1 MHTFLFDFDGT
12 MADSF
17 ELVFKYSNFLAEKHQ
32 FKKVTMD
39 ELPALKAMSSKE
51 VIRYLG
57 VPYLKIPRLI
67 LEMRALLKDQMHQC
81 LAVAGMPEVIKIL
94 AEKNV
99 QLGILTS
106 NSKANVEQW
115 LEANQI
121 KQCFSFIHT
130 ESSFF
135 SKKHLLK
142 KTLRRYQIPASHTY
156 YVCDETRDIEAAKH
170 NQVLSIAV
178 AWGYNSQEA
187 LQKYEPTALVST
199 VDEFK
204 LLVGEIIKNTEPV

>member
-32 FKKVTMD
+32 FKKVTMG

-51 VIRYLG
+51 VIKYLG
-57 VPYLKIPRLI
+57 VPYLKIPALI
-67 LEMRALLKDQMHQC
+67 LEMRALIKDQMHHC
-81 LAVAGMPEVIKIL
+81 LAVSGIPEMIKML
-94 AEKNV
+94 SEKNV

-106 NSKANVEQW
+106 NSKENVEKW
-115 LEANQI
+115 LQANHI
-121 KQCFSFIHT
+121 RQCFSFIHT

-142 KTLRRYQIPASHTY
+142 KTLKRYNISASHTY
-156 YVCDETRDIEAAKH
+156 YVCDETRDIEAAKY
-170 NQVLSIAV
+170 NQVSSIAV
-178 AWGYNSQEA
+178 TWGYNSQEA

-199 VDEFK
+199 VDEFQS
-204 LLVGEIIKNTEPV
+204 LVAAIIERSTTA